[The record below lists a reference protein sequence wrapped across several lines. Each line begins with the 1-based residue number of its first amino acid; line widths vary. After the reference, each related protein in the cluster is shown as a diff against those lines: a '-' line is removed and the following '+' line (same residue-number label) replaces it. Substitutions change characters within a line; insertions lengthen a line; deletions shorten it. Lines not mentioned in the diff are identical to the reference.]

1 MKMLMLS
8 SRLPY
13 PPDRADQKTVYH
25 LLEFFAKRHTIHLA
39 ALIEHES
46 DRDYIPQLSRLAEK
60 VSLVRMSPLR
70 SRLMAAVAPF
80 AGLPLQVGYFN
91 SRAMYPVVAEM
102 VAKENYDL
110 VYAHLIRTSEFVRH
124 LQCRNKV
131 LALQIAQTLNY
142 GRMAQYARTPHKR
155 FFFNLETS
163 LCRRYETSV
172 IHNFDLNLIISPF
185 DQRAIDPDEQFDR
198 FFFSPHGLDVDQF
211 KPRSEPSVVPNRIM
225 LTGNMFYNT
234 NVDAAQ
240 YFVHDILP
248 IIRSHRAS
256 AEFHIVGRG
265 PSAAVKVLDKHPGVH
280 VVGTVPN
287 LAEHLAT
294 AHVVV
299 DPLRIGAGL
308 QNKLLEGMAMGKPNV
323 CTDVANEGIGGVH
336 EQHLLEAS
344 ADDPNGFADSVV
356 RLLEDD
362 QLAARLGK
370 AAREFTVSGWTWEK
384 HFVDLETRLLQLVED
399 GDAATTAAA
408 V

>member
-13 PPDRADQKTVYH
+13 PPDRADQKTVFH
-25 LLEFFAKRHTIHLA
+25 LMEHFAQRHTIHLA
-39 ALIEHES
+39 ALIEHDS
-46 DRDYIPQLSRLAEK
+46 DRKYIPQLSHLAEK
-60 VSLVRMSPLR
+60 ISLVRISPLK
-70 SRLMAAVAPF
+70 SKMMAALAPLSR
-80 AGLPLQVGYFN
+80 LPLQVGYFN
-91 SRAMYPVVAEM
+91 SRAMYPVVAKM
-102 VAKENYDL
+102 VAEEKYDL
-110 VYAHLIRTSEFVRH
+110 VYSHLIRTSEFVRH
-124 LQCRNKV
+124 LNCRNKV

-142 GRMAQYARTPHKR
+142 GRMSQYAKNFHKR
-155 FFFNLETS
+155 LFFNLETS
-163 LCRRYETSV
+163 LCRRYESSV
-172 IHNFDLNLIISPF
+172 IHDFDLNLIISPF
-185 DQRAIDPDEQFDR
+185 DQRAIDPSEQFDR
-198 FFFSPHGLDVDQF
+198 FFFSPHGLDVEQF
-211 KPRSEPSVVPNRIM
+211 KPRSEPAMVAKRIM

-240 YFVHDILP
+240 YFVHDVLP
-248 IIRSHRAS
+248 IIRSRHAD

-265 PSAAVKVLDKHPGVH
+265 PSAAVKMLDKHPGVH
-280 VVGTVPN
+280 VVGTVPD

-336 EQHLLEAS
+336 EQHLLEAP
-344 ADDPNGFADSVV
+344 ADDPEAFAHAVI

-362 QLAARLGK
+362 QLAARLSE
-370 AAREFTVSGWTWEK
+370 AARKFTTEGWTWEK
-384 HFVDLETRLLQLVED
+384 HFTDLETRLLQLIEESD
-399 GDAATTAAA
+399 SPSTAA